1 MNVMNIATWQQGH
14 FIDSR
19 KYTTWTT
26 EQKDRAERE
35 ENLKVRPYPTGNAI
49 CLCSEPQDAKW
60 IADRLNMAAVLEEMT
75 YNFATGKSDG
85 KDIVDYV
92 MKAIR

>member
-1 MNVMNIATWQQGH
+1 MNIATWQQGH
-14 FIDSR
+14 FIDNWIYS
-19 KYTTWTT
+19 TWTP
-26 EQKDRAERE
+26 EQKDKAERD
-35 ENLKVRPYPTGNAI
+35 ENLRVRPYPTGNAI

-92 MKAIR
+92 MKAVR